1 MKYKKKYDSGG
12 SAGYG
17 IDYSYRDNMLSSSIN
32 NELKFNADKNA
43 YYTNLA
49 NTTYQNTTSDIQNE
63 YNNTMSSASA
73 DVAANKQK
81 TALVTNALG
90 ASFNYKAPGSKTSYG
105 QDINNYLGQETN
117 YLGMGVEEGN
127 QLDPAGFVKDKV
139 FDPIK
144 ETFTNKAT
152 SAASEAIV
160 SQAPNQTLKGASASY
175 NPEFFSNVGGNIVD
189 DATGEVVETL
199 VEEVGGDLT
208 ASIAEDVVG
217 DVATDAVTNV
227 ATDVATDVTTDVVT
241 DAVTDTV
248 TDVATD
254 TVTDVATDAAGKA
267 AGTVA
272 KAPIKGGGWTIA
284 ADIGLDYLSNDND
297 DSTYTGGEVATD
309 VASLGLDVL
318 TGDFLGAGMQLWD
331 IGSQWV
337 RRNKLQKEKK
347 KARKKM
353 KKDQATAVIDR
364 REDLYSAKKYV
375 GYNQK
380 ATGKRSGFGR
390 GELGGFS
397 KYI

>member
-1 MKYKKKYDSGG
+1 MKYKKKYNEGG

-17 IDYSYRDNMLSSSIN
+17 IDYSYRDNMLNSSIAK
-32 NELKFNADKNA
+32 ETQFNADKNN

-49 NTTYQNTTSDIQNE
+49 NTTYQNTTSAIQDE
-63 YNNTMSSASA
+63 YNNTMTKASSE
-73 DVAANKQK
+73 VAANKQK
-81 TALVTNALG
+81 TALVTKGLG
-90 ASFNYKAPGSKTSYG
+90 AAFNYKAPGSKTSYG
-105 QDINNYLGQETN
+105 QDVNNYLGQETN

-127 QLDPAGFVKDKV
+127 QLDPAGYVKDKV
-139 FDPIK
+139 IDPIK
-144 ETFTNKAT
+144 NTFTNKAAAAG
-152 SAASEAIV
+152 SAVLSE
-160 SQAPNQTLKGASASY
+160 APNQTLKGASASY
-175 NPEFFSNVGGNIVD
+175 NPEFFSNVGGNIVN
-189 DATGEVVETL
+189 DATGEVAETL

-208 ASIAEDVVG
+208 ASIAEDVIG
-217 DVATDAVTNV
+217 DVAS
-227 ATDVATDVTTDVVT
+227 DVTTDVVT
-241 DAVTDTV
+241 DVVTDTV
-248 TDVATD
+248 VDTAADAIVDTTVDVGA
-254 TVTDVATDAAGKA
+254 DVLTDATGKA

-309 VASLGLDVL
+309 IASLGLDVL
-318 TGDFLGAGMQLWD
+318 TGDFLGAGMQIWD

-337 RRNKLQKEKK
+337 RRNKLQKQKK
-347 KARKKM
+347 SAQKKM
-353 KKDQATAVIDR
+353 KKDQATATIDR
-364 REDLYSAKKYV
+364 REDKYDAKKYV

>member
-12 SAGYG
+12 NAGYG
-17 IDYSYRDNMLSSSIN
+17 IDYSYRDNMLNSNISD
-32 NELKFNADKNA
+32 ELKYNTDKNN

-49 NTTYQNTTSDIQNE
+49 NTTYNNTTSDIQNE
-63 YNNTMSSASA
+63 YNNTMSKATSEIAS
-73 DVAANKQK
+73 NKQK
-81 TALVTNALG
+81 TALVTKGLG
-90 ASFNYKAPGSKTSYG
+90 TAFNYKAPGSKTTYG
-105 QDINNYLGQETN
+105 QNINNYIGEKTN
-117 YLGMGVEEGN
+117 YLGMGVEEGS

-139 FDPIK
+139 INPIK
-144 ETFTNKAT
+144 NTFTNKAA
-152 SAASEAIV
+152 AASSAVLSE
-160 SQAPNQTLKGASASY
+160 APNQTLKGASASY
-175 NPEFFSNVGGNIVD
+175 NPEFFSSVGGNIVD

-199 VEEVGGDLT
+199 VEDVGGDLT

-217 DVATDAVTNV
+217 DVATNVAGDVAADVTADAVEG
-227 ATDVATDVTTDVVT
+227 
-241 DAVTDTV
+241 AVTETV
-248 TDVATD
+248 TNVATD
-254 TVTDVATDAAGKA
+254 TVTDVATDAAGNA

-309 VASLGLDVL
+309 IASLGLDVL
-318 TGDFLGAGMQLWD
+318 TGDILGAGMQLWD

-337 RRNKLQKEKK
+337 RRNKLQKEKG
-347 KARKKM
+347 KAIKKM
-353 KKDQATAVIDR
+353 NKAQATATINR
-364 REDLYSAKKYV
+364 REDKYNAKKYV